1 MGDVLRRTCGNF
13 DLSGEIKKRSHFLL
27 GDKMS
32 VPVFDLIDVG
42 YHFAGQFTA
51 LQDINLKVQPG
62 ERVTIVGANGSGK
75 STLLHILDGLIFPT
89 SGEVWAFGHR
99 IKEKGLREGS
109 FTSFFRS
116 RVGLL
121 FQNPD
126 IQLFCPTVL
135 DEIAFGPLQLD
146 CPQEEAVEKSQEM
159 MKMLGLEKIAKR
171 PPHQLSGGEKKRVA
185 LASVLAVNPD
195 VLLLDEPT
203 GGLDPRTQV
212 WLVEVLNE
220 LHSLGKTIITAT
232 HDLSILEDIS
242 DRAVVMTEGHTIVAE
257 GAPHEILDDLA
268 LLLRVNLIHA
278 HIHTHEDLIH
288 SHGHYHFFT
297 HRHEHEK

>member
-1 MGDVLRRTCGNF
+1 MPIPIFN
-13 DLSGEIKKRSHFLL
+13 
-27 GDKMS
+27 
-32 VPVFDLIDVG
+32 LINVG
-42 YHFAGQFTA
+42 YSFAGLVSA
-51 LQDINLKVQPG
+51 LQAVNLNVQPG
-62 ERVTIVGANGSGK
+62 ERLTIVGANGSGK
-75 STLLHILDGLIFPT
+75 STLLNILDGLLFPT

-99 IKEKGLREGS
+99 VTEDGFREGS
-109 FTSFFRS
+109 FTSFFRQ

-126 IQLFCPTVL
+126 VQLFCPTVL

-146 CPQEEAVEKSQEM
+146 CPQEEALEKSREM
-159 MKMLGLEKIAKR
+159 MKMLGLEKIAQR
-171 PPHQLSGGEKKRVA
+171 SPHQLSGGEKKKVA

-242 DRAVVMTEGHTIVAE
+242 DRAVVMAEGHTIVAE
-257 GAPHEILDDLA
+257 GPPAAILNDLD
-268 LLLRVNLIHA
+268 LLLKVNLIHE
-278 HIHTHEDLIH
+278 HIHTHEDLMH

>member
-1 MGDVLRRTCGNF
+1 MP
-13 DLSGEIKKRSHFLL
+13 I
-27 GDKMS
+27 
-32 VPVFDLIDVG
+32 PVFNLIQVG
-42 YHFAGQFTA
+42 YNFAGQFPG
-51 LQDINLKVQPG
+51 LQGVNLQVRPG
-62 ERVTIVGANGSGK
+62 ERLTIVGANGSGK
-75 STLLHILDGLIFPT
+75 STLLNILDGLLFPT
-89 SGEVWAFGHR
+89 SGEVWAFGQR
-99 IKEKGLREGS
+99 ITEDVFRESS
-109 FTSFFRS
+109 FTTFFRR

-126 IQLFCPTVL
+126 VQLFCPTVL

-146 CPQEEAVEKSQEM
+146 CPQEEALEKSREM
-159 MKMLGLEKIAKR
+159 MKILGLEKISRRA
-171 PPHQLSGGEKKRVA
+171 PHQLSGGEKKKVA

-242 DRAVVMTEGHTIVAE
+242 DRAVVMDEGHSIVAE
-257 GAPHEILDDLA
+257 GAPEKILGDLD
-268 LLLRVNLIHA
+268 LLLKVNLIHE
-278 HIHTHEDLIH
+278 HIHTHEDLMH

-297 HRHEHEK
+297 HRHEHSEQD

>member
-1 MGDVLRRTCGNF
+1 MP
-13 DLSGEIKKRSHFLL
+13 I
-27 GDKMS
+27 
-32 VPVFDLIDVG
+32 PVFNLIQVG
-42 YHFAGQFTA
+42 YNFAGQFPG
-51 LQDINLKVQPG
+51 LQGVNLQVRPG
-62 ERVTIVGANGSGK
+62 ERLTIVGANGSGK
-75 STLLHILDGLIFPT
+75 STLLNILDGLLFPT
-89 SGEVWAFGHR
+89 SGEVWAFGQR
-99 IKEKGLREGS
+99 ITEDVFRE
-109 FTSFFRS
+109 SFFTTFFRR

-126 IQLFCPTVL
+126 VQLFCPTVL

-146 CPQEEAVEKSQEM
+146 CPQEEALEKSREM
-159 MKMLGLEKIAKR
+159 MKILGLEKISRRA
-171 PPHQLSGGEKKRVA
+171 PHQLSGGEKKKVA

-242 DRAVVMTEGHTIVAE
+242 DRAVVMDEGHSIVAE
-257 GAPHEILDDLA
+257 GAPDRILGDLN
-268 LLLRVNLIHA
+268 LLLKVNLIHE
-278 HIHTHEDLIH
+278 HIHTHEDLMH

-297 HRHEHEK
+297 HRHDHSEKD

>member
-1 MGDVLRRTCGNF
+1 MP
-13 DLSGEIKKRSHFLL
+13 I
-27 GDKMS
+27 
-32 VPVFDLIDVG
+32 PVFNLIQVG
-42 YHFAGQFTA
+42 YNFAGQFPG
-51 LQDINLKVQPG
+51 LQGVNLQVRPG
-62 ERVTIVGANGSGK
+62 ERLTIVGANGSGK
-75 STLLHILDGLIFPT
+75 STLLNILDGLLFPT
-89 SGEVWAFGHR
+89 SGEVWAFGQR
-99 IKEKGLREGS
+99 ITEDGFRESS
-109 FTSFFRS
+109 FMTFFRR
-116 RVGLL
+116 RVGFL

-126 IQLFCPTVL
+126 VQLFCPTVL

-146 CPQEEAVEKSQEM
+146 CPQEEALEKSREM
-159 MKMLGLEKIAKR
+159 MKILGLEKISRRA
-171 PPHQLSGGEKKRVA
+171 PHQLSGGEKKKVA

-242 DRAVVMTEGHTIVAE
+242 DRAVVMDEGHSIAAE
-257 GAPHEILDDLA
+257 GAPDSILGDLN
-268 LLLRVNLIHA
+268 LLLKVNLIHE
-278 HIHTHEDLIH
+278 HIHTHEEMMH

-297 HRHEHEK
+297 HRHEHSEKD

>member
-1 MGDVLRRTCGNF
+1 
-13 DLSGEIKKRSHFLL
+13 
-27 GDKMS
+27 
-32 VPVFDLIDVG
+32 
-42 YHFAGQFTA
+42 
-51 LQDINLKVQPG
+51 
-62 ERVTIVGANGSGK
+62 VGANGSGK
-75 STLLHILDGLIFPT
+75 STLLNILDGLLFPT
-89 SGEVWAFGHR
+89 SGEVWAFGQR
-99 IKEKGLREGS
+99 ITEDGFRESS
-109 FTSFFRS
+109 FMTFFRR
-116 RVGLL
+116 RVGFL

-126 IQLFCPTVL
+126 VQLFCPTVL

-146 CPQEEAVEKSQEM
+146 CPQEEALEKSREM
-159 MKMLGLEKIAKR
+159 MKILGLEKIAR
-171 PPHQLSGGEKKRVA
+171 RAPHQLSGGEKKKVA

-242 DRAVVMTEGHTIVAE
+242 DRAVVMDEGHSIVAE
-257 GAPHEILDDLA
+257 GAPDRILGDLN
-268 LLLRVNLIHA
+268 LLLKVNLIHE
-278 HIHTHEDLIH
+278 HIHTHEDLMH

-297 HRHEHEK
+297 HRHEHSEKD

>member
-1 MGDVLRRTCGNF
+1 MP
-13 DLSGEIKKRSHFLL
+13 
-27 GDKMS
+27 
-32 VPVFDLIDVG
+32 VPIFNLIHVG
-42 YHFAGQFTA
+42 YNFPGQFTG
-51 LQDINLKVQPG
+51 LQGVNLQVWPG
-62 ERVTIVGANGSGK
+62 ERLTIVGANGSGK
-75 STLLHILDGLIFPT
+75 STLLNILDGLFFPT
-89 SGEVWAFGHR
+89 SGEVWAFGQR
-99 IKEKGLREGS
+99 ITEDGFRESS
-109 FTSFFRS
+109 FVTFFRR
-116 RVGLL
+116 RVGFL

-126 IQLFCPTVL
+126 VQLFCPTVL

-146 CPQEEAVEKSQEM
+146 CPQEEALEKSLEM
-159 MKMLGLEKIAKR
+159 MKILGLEKIAR
-171 PPHQLSGGEKKRVA
+171 RAPHQLSGGEKKKVA

-242 DRAVVMTEGHTIVAE
+242 DRAVVMDEGHSIVAE
-257 GAPHEILDDLA
+257 GAPDRILGDLD
-268 LLLRVNLIHA
+268 LLLKVNLIHE
-278 HIHTHEDLIH
+278 HIHTHEDLMH

-297 HRHEHEK
+297 HRHEHSEKD